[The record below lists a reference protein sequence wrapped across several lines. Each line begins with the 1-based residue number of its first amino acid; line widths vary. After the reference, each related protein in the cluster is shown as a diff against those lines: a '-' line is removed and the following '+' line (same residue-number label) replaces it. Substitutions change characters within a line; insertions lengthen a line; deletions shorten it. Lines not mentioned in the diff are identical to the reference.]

1 MNPSF
6 SQLLIFYYVIDY
18 MSFSKAAAH
27 LKCSK
32 AHVSKQIKDLE
43 RMIGSPLIQ
52 RNTRSL
58 ALTFAGETIF
68 EHARVM
74 VEEYRAAEHS
84 IANLQTKA
92 SGLLR
97 ITAPNAYTDY
107 ILAPH
112 LPAFLKEYS
121 EISIEMN
128 LTGSLVNL
136 VEEKIDVAI
145 RLTHEPP
152 LDRIAKQVGSYQ
164 MLICASESYLTQ
176 SNPLDKP
183 QQLAN
188 HHCLVYS
195 TERYSRQWPFNI
207 DKKLHRVAIKPKIAA
222 NSNLIL
228 LNAALNGVGIARLPD
243 YVVYSSL
250 ENNHLQCL
258 LRDYYPE
265 PIPIYAIYS
274 QSRIIPPKI
283 QAFVRFLEKL
293 HSSQIK

>member
-18 MSFSKAAAH
+18 MSFSKAATH

-32 AHVSKQIKDLE
+32 AYVSKQIKDLE
-43 RMIGSPLIQ
+43 RLIGFPLIQ

-58 ALTFAGETIF
+58 TLTFAGETIF

-97 ITAPNAYTDY
+97 ITAPNAYADY
-107 ILAPH
+107 ILSPH
-112 LPAFLKEYS
+112 LPTFLKEYP

-128 LTGSLVNL
+128 LTGSLLNL
-136 VEEKIDVAI
+136 VGEKIDIAI

-152 LDRIAKQVGSYQ
+152 LDRIAKRVGSYQ
-164 MLICASESYLTQ
+164 MIICASESYLDQ
-176 SNPLDKP
+176 YGPLDKP
-183 QQLAN
+183 QQLVN

-207 DKKLHRVAIKPKIAA
+207 DKRFHRVAVKPRIST

-228 LNAALNGVGIARLPD
+228 LNAVLNGIGVARLPD
-243 YVVYSSL
+243 YVVYHSI
-250 ENNHLQCL
+250 ENNHLKCL
-258 LRDYYPE
+258 LLDYYP
-265 PIPIYAIYS
+265 PSIPIYAIYS

-283 QAFVRFLEKL
+283 QAFVRFLEKI
-293 HSSQIK
+293 HF